1 MRTTAH
7 QPNRRHQRCPECT
20 SAFAVLALAATFLAV
35 AAGLL
40 LGATNASA
48 HAGYDHST
56 PADGEV
62 LAESPERVDVYFGQE
77 MARTGG
83 LPTLIVVNES
93 GDTLSEPSTLDDD
106 DRTHMSAELPPA
118 LPEGRYTVLWHTI
131 SDDDGEEAQ
140 GAFHFFIGEPP
151 AQATPTVTGG
161 ETPEP
166 GQPSLP
172 AETAA
177 PTPPP
182 SEDDGGGG
190 DVPVWALI
198 AGMIGGGI
206 VGVGIGIAYARRRSS

>member
-7 QPNRRHQRCPECT
+7 QPNKRHPRCPECI
-20 SAFAVLALAATFLAV
+20 SAVAILAVAATFLAV
-35 AAGLL
+35 AGGLL

-93 GDTLSEPSTLDDD
+93 GDTLSEPGTLDDD

-131 SDDDGEEAQ
+131 SDQDGEEAQ
-140 GAFHFFIGEPP
+140 GAFHFFIGEAP
-151 AQATPTVTGG
+151 AQPTPTESGAATPESV
-161 ETPEP
+161 
-166 GQPSLP
+166 QPSP

-182 SEDDGGGG
+182 SEDGGSGG

-198 AGMIGGGI
+198 AGLIGGGI
-206 VGVGIGIAYARRRSS
+206 VGVGIGIAYARRRSP